1 MINVWI
7 VELTPCLKDA
17 TTGEMISTEVL
28 RVVRKSFLEKYNE
41 KTGWYVDW
49 ASLLDTDEIYALVIK
64 GTVDI
69 QGLVA
74 IERDDDSKAIY
85 VSWMVAAPQNNKMLT
100 ENIKN
105 LGVGGHLFAIAADK
119 SVEYGYD
126 GFLYGFAAN
135 KELLEH
141 YMESFKADFIGM
153 RHPYQFMIDVI
164 GAKEIR
170 EVYVMSGLMQNY
182 RESLANTPGPILLK
196 DIPKMV
202 IDYRGLIKYAR
213 EKGVQPA
220 MLSEKEKQKF
230 VLSK

>member
-7 VELTPCLKDA
+7 DELTPCLKDA
-17 TTGEMISTEVL
+17 VTGEMISTEVI
-28 RVVRKSFLEKYNE
+28 RVVRRSFLEKYNE
-41 KTGWYVDW
+41 KTGWYVNW

-74 IERDDDSKAIY
+74 IERDDDSKAVY

-100 ENIKN
+100 DNVKNI
-105 LGVGGHLFAIAADK
+105 GVGGHLFAIAADK

-135 KELLEH
+135 KDLLEH
-141 YMESFKADFIGM
+141 YLKSFNGEFIGI
-153 RHPYQFMIDVI
+153 RHPYQFMIDEE

-170 EVYVMSGLMQNY
+170 EVY
-182 RESLANTPGPILLK
+182 
-196 DIPKMV
+196 
-202 IDYRGLIKYAR
+202 DYEWTDAKL
-213 EKGVQPA
+213 
-220 MLSEKEKQKF
+220 
-230 VLSK
+230 

>member
-7 VELTPCLKDA
+7 DELTPCLKDA

-49 ASLLDTDEIYALVIK
+49 ASLLDTDEIYALVVK

-74 IERDDDSKAIY
+74 IERDDDSRAIY

-153 RHPYQFMIDVI
+153 RHPYQFMIDDI

-170 EVYVMSGLMQNY
+170 EVY
-182 RESLANTPGPILLK
+182 
-196 DIPKMV
+196 
-202 IDYRGLIKYAR
+202 DYEWTDAKL
-213 EKGVQPA
+213 
-220 MLSEKEKQKF
+220 
-230 VLSK
+230 